1 MYSSLIN
8 SLITNKRFM
17 HMVLTTRT
25 SWCTCI
31 TQNELCGLQRQEF
44 ALWSC
49 CRPDAACRWHAV
61 APVGRVLSAWRAFS
75 VVDRGAPAPMQCSC
89 WRCRR
94 AKRRSAS
101 RLTGGS
107 VLRVLPNPG
116 SMTRTGYWSWPDL
129 STSRR
134 ERTERDVRPD
144 AGSQRM
150 QHYDTVT
157 ESHRWRML
165 SRSRREASIQLSSS
179 K

>member
-75 VVDRGAPAPMQCSC
+75 VVDRGAPAPMQCSR

-101 RLTGGS
+101 RLTCRKFTHRHKIVQG
-107 VLRVLPNPG
+107 RVDLKA
-116 SMTRTGYWSWPDL
+116 WSIQVDT
-129 STSRR
+129 TSSRNVCSIQQLI
-134 ERTERDVRPD
+134 TC
-144 AGSQRM
+144 
-150 QHYDTVT
+150 
-157 ESHRWRML
+157 ML
-165 SRSRREASIQLSSS
+165 SNCLEWDKWVLNSELISLQTLV
-179 K
+179 